1 MKGLSV
7 LKKLLVLFSITLLQ
21 LNAGVLP
28 NYLSSEKNYILQYS
42 DEINTLNSSILQK
55 SWISPIM
62 IEYSESRMSD
72 SKNRDGTDKIW
83 SVAIDQ
89 PIFKSG
95 GIYGAVMYA
104 NALKDSN
111 KASINLQKRALISS
125 AIETLFNIKKLNLQI
140 KQAKLLV
147 ANDNIDVKRKKE
159 QYLAGVI
166 DSSYLNQ
173 AILQRNRDKTQIL
186 ALKLAL
192 SEAKSA
198 FIKLSGKSPNGFK
211 LPHLK
216 LISKEGYIS
225 NNIEL
230 KQKRLANIADDYKI
244 YTTASKYLPT
254 VSIFG
259 RYSDEDN
266 DMGSF
271 PSHYKDSYYTTGI
284 KVDLALNINSFEDV
298 EVSRLNYM
306 KSAVELQDKAIEA
319 EQDYKS
325 AVAKIRLIEK
335 KIKLARDDYRLYKSL
350 LKSTIEQAHA
360 GTKTKLDI
368 KTMRNSMNISLIDA
382 KVYEIERQIA
392 LLKLYSKIE
401 DGD

>member
-1 MKGLSV
+1 MKGSSV
-7 LKKLLVLFSITLLQ
+7 LKKFLLTFSITIVPILADSL
-21 LNAGVLP
+21 LP
-28 NYLSSEKNYILQYS
+28 NYLSDEKNLILQYS
-42 DEINTLNSSILQK
+42 DELNTLNSSILRK
-55 SWISPIM
+55 SWISPVM
-62 IEYSESRMSD
+62 IEYSD
-72 SKNRDGTDKIW
+72 SKMSNSSQRDGTDRVW

-95 GIYGAVMYA
+95 GIYSAIKYA
-104 NALKDSN
+104 NAFEDAN
-111 KASINLQKRALISS
+111 RANIDIQRRALISS
-125 AIETLFNIKKLNLQI
+125 AIETLFNIKKLTLQI

-147 ANDNIDVKRKKE
+147 TNDNIDVQRKKE

-166 DSSYLNQ
+166 DSSFLNQ

-198 FIKLSGKSPNGFK
+198 FIKLSGKSPKGFR

-216 LISKEGYIS
+216 LIAKDRYIS
-225 NNIEL
+225 NNIEI
-230 KQKRLANIADDYKI
+230 KQKRLENISDDYKI
-244 YTTASKYLPT
+244 STTMSKYLPT

-266 DMGSF
+266 NMGAF

-284 KVDLALNINSFEDV
+284 KVDLALNINALEDI
-298 EVSRLNYM
+298 EASRVNYM

-319 EQDYKS
+319 KQDYNS
-325 AVAKIRLIEK
+325 AISEIRLIEQ
-335 KIKLARDDYRLYKSL
+335 KIKLARDDYKLYKSL

-360 GTKTKLDI
+360 GTKTRLDI
-368 KTMRNSMNISLIDA
+368 KTMKNSMNISLIDA
-382 KVYEIERQIA
+382 RVYEIERQIA

-401 DGD
+401 D

>member
-1 MKGLSV
+1 MRGLNV
-7 LKKLLVLFSITLLQ
+7 LKKLLVLFSITILQ
-21 LNAGVLP
+21 LESGVLP

-42 DEINTLNSSILQK
+42 DEINTLNSSILSK
-55 SWISPIM
+55 SWISPII
-62 IEYSESRMSD
+62 IEYSKSRLSN
-72 SKNRDGTDKIW
+72 SQNRDGTDRVW

-95 GIYGAVMYA
+95 GIYNAIMYA
-104 NALKDSN
+104 NALKDANSAN
-111 KASINLQKRALISS
+111 VNIQRRALISS

-173 AILQRNRDKTQIL
+173 AILQRNRDKSQIL

-198 FIKLSGKSPNGFK
+198 FIKLSGKSPKGFK
-211 LPHLK
+211 LPHLR
-216 LISKEGYIS
+216 LISKDSYIS

-230 KQKRLANIADDYKI
+230 KQKKLANIADDYKI

-254 VSIFG
+254 ISIFG

-266 DMGSF
+266 DMGAF
-271 PSHYKDSYYTTGI
+271 PSHYKDSYYTAGFKI
-284 KVDLALNINSFEDV
+284 DLALNINSFEDV
-298 EVSRLNYM
+298 ELSRVNYM

-319 EQDYKS
+319 KQDYES
-325 AVAKIRLIEK
+325 AISKIRLIEQ

-350 LKSTIEQAHA
+350 LKTTIEQAHA

-368 KTMRNSMNISLIDA
+368 KTMKNSMNISLIDA

>member
-1 MKGLSV
+1 MKGSSV
-7 LKKLLVLFSITLLQ
+7 LKKFLLTFSITIVPILADSL
-21 LNAGVLP
+21 LP
-28 NYLSSEKNYILQYS
+28 NYLSDEKNLILQYS
-42 DEINTLNSSILQK
+42 DELNTLNSSILRK
-55 SWISPIM
+55 SWISPVM
-62 IEYSESRMSD
+62 IEYSD
-72 SKNRDGTDKIW
+72 SKMSNSSQRDGTDRVW

-95 GIYGAVMYA
+95 GIYSAIKYA
-104 NALKDSN
+104 NAFEDAN
-111 KASINLQKRALISS
+111 RANIDIQRRALISS
-125 AIETLFNIKKLNLQI
+125 AIETLFNIKKLTLQI

-147 ANDNIDVKRKKE
+147 TNDNIDVQRKKE

-166 DSSYLNQ
+166 DSSFLNQ

-198 FIKLSGKSPNGFK
+198 FIKLSGKSPKGFR

-216 LISKEGYIS
+216 LIAKDRYIS
-225 NNIEL
+225 NNIEI
-230 KQKRLANIADDYKI
+230 KQKRLENISDDYKI
-244 YTTASKYLPT
+244 STTMSKYLPT

-266 DMGSF
+266 DMGAF

-284 KVDLALNINSFEDV
+284 KVDLALNINALEDI
-298 EVSRLNYM
+298 EASRVNYM

-319 EQDYKS
+319 KQDYNS
-325 AVAKIRLIEK
+325 AISEIRLIEQ
-335 KIKLARDDYRLYKSL
+335 KIKLARDDYKLYKSL

-368 KTMRNSMNISLIDA
+368 KTMKNSMNISLIDA
-382 KVYEIERQIA
+382 RVYEIERQIA

-401 DGD
+401 D

>member
-7 LKKLLVLFSITLLQ
+7 LKKLLLISSIVISNLSSQTL
-21 LNAGVLP
+21 P
-28 NYLSSEKNYILQYS
+28 DYLSSQKRLIFEYS
-42 DEINTLNSSILQK
+42 DEINSLNSSILRK

-62 IEYSESRMSD
+62 VEYSQSRLSN
-72 SKNRDGTDKIW
+72 SRSRDGTDRVW

-95 GIYGAVMYA
+95 GIYSAIIYA
-104 NALKDSN
+104 NALESSN
-111 KASINLQKRALISS
+111 KASIDIKRKSLISL
-125 AIETLFNIKKLNLQI
+125 AIETLFNIKKLHLQI

-192 SEAKSA
+192 SEAKSN
-198 FIKLSGKSPNGFK
+198 FIKLTGKSPNNFR

-216 LISKEGYIS
+216 LITKSRYLS
-225 NNIEL
+225 NNLEL
-230 KQKRLANIADDYKI
+230 KQKRLQNVADDYKI
-244 YTTASKYLPT
+244 YSTASKYLPT
-254 VSIFG
+254 ISLFG
-259 RYSDEDN
+259 RYSSEKN
-266 DMGSF
+266 KMGPF
-271 PSHYKDSYYTTGI
+271 PSHYRDSYYNTGV
-284 KVDLALNINSFEDV
+284 KVTLALNINAFDDIELARV
-298 EVSRLNYM
+298 GYL
-306 KSAVELQDKAIEA
+306 KSAIELQDKAIEA
-319 EQDYKS
+319 EQDYNS
-325 AVAKIRLIEK
+325 AISKIKLIEQ
-335 KIKLARDDYRLYKSL
+335 KIKLAKDDYKLYKSL
-350 LKSTIEQAHA
+350 LKSTIEQAKA
-360 GTKTKLDI
+360 GTKTSLDV

-392 LLKLYSKIE
+392 LLKLYSKL
-401 DGD
+401 DN

>member
-7 LKKLLVLFSITLLQ
+7 LKKLLALFSITIFQ
-21 LNAGVLP
+21 LVADTLP
-28 NYLSSEKNYILQYS
+28 NYLSEPKSLLLQYS
-42 DEINTLNSSILQK
+42 DEINSLNSSILQK

-62 IEYSESRMSD
+62 IEYSKSRVSN
-72 SKNRDGTDKIW
+72 SQNRDGKSRVW
-83 SVAIDQ
+83 SVSIDQ

-95 GIYGAVMYA
+95 GIYGAIMYA
-104 NALKDSN
+104 NALKESN
-111 KASINLQKRALISS
+111 KASINLQRRALISS

-147 ANDNIDVKRKKE
+147 ANDNIDVRRKKE

-198 FIKLSGKSPNGFK
+198 FIKLSGKSPKGFK
-211 LPHLK
+211 LPHLR

-230 KQKRLANIADDYKI
+230 KQKRFENSANDYKI
-244 YTTASKYLPT
+244 STTIAKYLPT
-254 VSIFG
+254 ISIFG

-266 DMGSF
+266 DMGLF

-284 KVDLALNINSFEDV
+284 KVDLALNINSFEDI
-298 EVSRLNYM
+298 EISRLNYM
-306 KSAVELQDKAIEA
+306 KSAIELQDRAIEA

-350 LKSTIEQAHA
+350 LKSTIEQADA
-360 GTKTKLDI
+360 GAKTKLDI
-368 KTMRNSMNISLIDA
+368 KTMQNSMNISLIDA